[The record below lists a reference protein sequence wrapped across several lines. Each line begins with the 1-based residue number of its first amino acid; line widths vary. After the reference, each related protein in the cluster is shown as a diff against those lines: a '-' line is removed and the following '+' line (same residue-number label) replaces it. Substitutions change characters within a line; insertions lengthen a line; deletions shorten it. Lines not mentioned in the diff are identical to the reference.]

1 MAERAAVPLQA
12 LSSKPNTSRLA
23 NIKDDFFILAPSK
36 TDQIISDSKAIAF
49 YYYVLMSALRL
60 GRIKNVRLRSGR
72 NSLYF
77 IQQNAYLNESKLF
90 NPVEIDL
97 ILIAN
102 R

>member
-1 MAERAAVPLQA
+1 
-12 LSSKPNTSRLA
+12 
-23 NIKDDFFILAPSK
+23 
-36 TDQIISDSKAIAF
+36 
-49 YYYVLMSALRL
+49 MSALRL